1 MSVDEM
7 TTTLREEPAITY
19 LTYTGINAML
29 KGGGS
34 LL

>member
-7 TTTLREEPAITY
+7 TTTLREETAIMY
-19 LTYTGINAML
+19 LTYTRYKRNAQ
-29 KGGGS
+29 GWGS